1 MVAVAT
7 AFGKAVNAPVQAAVS
22 TGVLPVRAAAVVVAE
37 YDRLQPL
44 LGEHAQAPVLETM
57 IETAAEHGPSACRR
71 VRPFLLATYGRDGAL
86 QEQQDAAR
94 RFAALSAP
102 ATADGSAPGLELF
115 EYRLTL
121 DVEAKEVLEAAI
133 GPLSAPRPSAS
144 EPDLRPFQQRRADA
158 LIEVI
163 HRAVAAGESV
173 PTTAKAQLFITVD
186 FRQPRGRAARSGLH
200 SRGDERGH
208 ATRTR
213 EPVRRLACDA
223 SIIPVVLGAD
233 SQVLDWGTARRL
245 FTSAQTKRLLR
256 LRDGCCTYPGLR
268 CTDRTGRRD
277 ITSSTGQTVV
287 KPTCPTLPCSA
298 RRHHTI
304 VHTRRLAGVVTSDAE
319 GERVEWDLTSGS
331 YGAPLSRS
339 SGRRVPSVTPLH
351 TRSTTGRVTLTR
363 SPGPSRPVASP
374 RRLAASPPRRLA
386 ASPPRLA
393 SPRAVVSPRGGCR
406 QPARGETDGARGEA
420 RRGGEAARRDSEA
433 RRGDSHGTDR
443 ASA

>member
-1 MVAVAT
+1 MDGERSMGGLATRREAMVAAVTALRGLSGDLYQAGGAELGPVLGELDGLVVAAEAARVMVVRESMDRGETGAASGGGPSSTTVTQWLRHWAPSLRAGGAGPVVAVAT

-22 TGVLPVRAAAVVVAE
+22 AGAPPVRAAAVVVAE

-102 ATADGSAPGLELF
+102 VTADGSAPGLELF
-115 EYRLTL
+115 AYRLTL

-144 EPDLRPFQQRRADA
+144 ESDLRPFQQRRADA

-186 FRQPRGRAARSGLH
+186 YDPLAAGLRGAGSTVGGL
-200 SRGDERGH
+200 SAGTLLAPE
-208 ATRTR
+208 T
-213 EPVRRLACDA
+213 VRRLACDA

-233 SQVLDWGTARRL
+233 SQVLDWGTAKRL
-245 FTSAQTKRLLR
+245 FTIAQTKRLW
-256 LRDGCCTYPGLR
+256 LRDGCCTCPGCDAPPHWAQGHHLVHWADGGD
-268 CTDRTGRRD
+268 TDL
-277 ITSSTGQTVV
+277 SNAALL
-287 KPTCPTLPCSA
+287 C

-304 VHTRRLAGVVTSDAE
+304 VHTRRLAGVVTRDAE

-331 YGAPLSRS
+331 YDGLLAEREH
-339 SGRRVPSVTPLH
+339 RR
-351 TRSTTGRVTLTR
+351 
-363 SPGPSRPVASP
+363 
-374 RRLAASPPRRLA
+374 
-386 ASPPRLA
+386 
-393 SPRAVVSPRGGCR
+393 RA
-406 QPARGETDGARGEA
+406 
-420 RRGGEAARRDSEA
+420 
-433 RRGDSHGTDR
+433 
-443 ASA
+443 